1 VGGAAEAGEL
11 VGGDEADD
19 EEEAGGEGFL
29 PFSGGDMPFLAEVDD
44 IATRG
49 EAHAGLDVLHEGL
62 GGEAAGGFEGG
73 AADDHGLVPEG
84 DATEDDADF
93 VERFDEEGEEG
104 GCGETLAEDDQGGAR
119 MGGDGGTQR
128 FGEAGARGAV
138 GVSDEDPGS
147 FGGGDACSDLVAAAA
162 RGGDE
167 AGVGLVRKIW
177 IASGDDDFGVVGE
190 FLVEGLD

>member
-1 VGGAAEAGEL
+1 MGGAAEAGEL

-93 VERFDEEGEEG
+93 VERFDEEGAGGWFVEALAEDEEG
-104 GCGETLAEDDQGGAR
+104 GLGV
-119 MGGDGGTQR
+119 GGDGFFQII
-128 FGEAGARGAV
+128 GEAGAGDAV
-138 GVSDEDPGS
+138 GVGDEDPVSSGS
-147 FGGGDACSDLVAAAA
+147 
-162 RGGDE
+162 
-167 AGVGLVRKIW
+167 
-177 IASGDDDFGVVGE
+177 
-190 FLVEGLD
+190 